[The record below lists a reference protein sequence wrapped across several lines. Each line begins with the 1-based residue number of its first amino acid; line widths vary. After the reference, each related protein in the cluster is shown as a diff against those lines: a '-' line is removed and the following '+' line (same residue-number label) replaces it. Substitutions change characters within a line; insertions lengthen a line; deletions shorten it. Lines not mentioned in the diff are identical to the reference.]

1 MIKKEYEVIVLIKKW
16 CCNHSMLG
24 EAKSYVK
31 NVSLIFIHSTNC
43 PTIKNSTMKYFLGY
57 QMDPVHFKENGVNL
71 DPNQELLELFVP
83 P

>member
-1 MIKKEYEVIVLIKKW
+1 
-16 CCNHSMLG
+16 MLG

-71 DPNQELLELFVP
+71 DPNQELLEPVVP

>member
-1 MIKKEYEVIVLIKKW
+1 MIKKEYEVIVLSKKW

-43 PTIKNSTMKYFLGY
+43 PTIKNSTMKYFPGY

>member
-1 MIKKEYEVIVLIKKW
+1 
-16 CCNHSMLG
+16 
-24 EAKSYVK
+24 
-31 NVSLIFIHSTNC
+31 
-43 PTIKNSTMKYFLGY
+43 MKYFLGY